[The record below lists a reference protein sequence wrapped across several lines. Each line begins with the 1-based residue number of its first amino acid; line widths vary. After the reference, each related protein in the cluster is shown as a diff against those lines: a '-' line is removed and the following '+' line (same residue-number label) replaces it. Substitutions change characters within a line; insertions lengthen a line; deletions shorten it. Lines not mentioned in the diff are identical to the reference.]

1 MKIVMADKVFI
12 DSNIWLY
19 LFLQDE
25 SNKYKI
31 VENYIME
38 NSDNPIFI
46 SYQVINEVTNQLIR
60 KGFSETI
67 IKKNIE
73 YLYKICT
80 IHNYSKEIILLA
92 SSLREKHSFSF
103 WDSMIVASAINC
115 GCNILASEDMHN
127 GLRIDNMVIVDVFKD
142 VQKR

>member
-1 MKIVMADKVFI
+1 MADKIFI

-19 LFLQDE
+19 LFLKDE
-25 SNKYKI
+25 TNKFKI
-31 VENYIME
+31 VENYILE
-38 NSDNPIFI
+38 NSNNPIFI

-60 KGFSETI
+60 KNFSETM

-73 YLYKICT
+73 YMFKICT

-92 SSLREKHSFSF
+92 SSLREKHLFSF

-115 GCNILASEDMHN
+115 GCNILASEDMQN
-127 GLRIDNMVIVDVFKD
+127 GLKINNTVIVDILKLIP
-142 VQKR
+142 